1 MHEKYLVEELWSR
14 GFRSESLRE
23 DKEVKKV
30 LFLRHSMFI
39 EAVEV
44 EGAGFFFFFNY
55 CEDF

>member
-44 EGAGFFFFFNY
+44 EGAGFFFFF
-55 CEDF
+55 